1 MIQVSDDPGLLV
13 SLWMSKNLITCYV
26 CTHLSWTL
34 KDQPLYSIKDDIII
48 LNKQGQLSALRCISE
63 SVYWGFGSGCAST
76 WVFWERE
83 IGGWQQHTSVP
94 LVSSMNLLLTVT
106 RASWGQAW
114 NQSTAVQLTRAGNFR
129 ALLLSV
135 WPTGEKHKMICGD
148 TGAGQNQEGDEWA
161 KNHTETLDN
170 EKRSAANRD
179 IKAAWSTTVESNI
192 NLPANQSTQDPVG
205 RTCRNTAVCFP

>member
-1 MIQVSDDPGLLV
+1 MTQVISSYDSSKWWSWPLV
-13 SLWMSKNLITCYV
+13 SPWMSKNLIACCLCVYTSRLNTKRPV
-26 CTHLSWTL
+26 TIFHRMWTH
-34 KDQPLYSIKDDIII
+34 KDDIII
-48 LNKQGQLSALRCISE
+48 LNKDNFLLQG
-63 SVYWGFGSGCAST
+63 
-76 WVFWERE
+76 VFWKLFTEDLGQSVRVHECFERE
-83 IGGWQQHTSVP
+83 RDWRLTQHTSVP

-161 KNHTETLDN
+161 KNYTETLDN
-170 EKRSAANRD
+170 ERKERSQP
-179 IKAAWSTTVESNI
+179 WH
-192 NLPANQSTQDPVG
+192 
-205 RTCRNTAVCFP
+205 